1 VVEEVVVL
9 QTLLEIL
16 VDLVVVDRVKTD
28 QQVVVLVTD
37 KQELAH
43 LPVQPLVKV
52 LLAVVDQDQ

>member
-9 QTLLEIL
+9 QTLLDNL

-28 QQVVVLVTD
+28 QQVVDKVTD

-43 LPVQPLVKV
+43 LPVH
-52 LLAVVDQDQ
+52 LLLREIVVAVDQDH